1 MLKVVKV
8 KISVKGGFVSLN
20 SKKRGKPDKMSPNFQ
35 KGRSRGRSVN
45 GQHVFTCSKAVRSV
59 RYPKCRFA

>member
-35 KGRSRGRSVN
+35 KGRSR
-45 GQHVFTCSKAVRSV
+45 A
-59 RYPKCRFA
+59 P